1 MRTFTVACYVGG
13 YKLSEGRGISIHAA
27 EQDAAKNTLL
37 QYDFTKPL
45 PEKGPSREPTTRKE
59 RTNIK
64 NNNDQ
69 SSSGN
74 KQAST
79 AL

>member
-13 YKLSEGRGISIHAA
+13 YKLSEGKGISIHAA

-45 PEKGPSREPTTRKE
+45 PERSSTR
-59 RTNIK
+59 N
-64 NNNDQ
+64 
-69 SSSGN
+69 
-74 KQAST
+74 ST
-79 AL
+79 AE